1 MWYRMLCLLLLSS
14 LSPICRHWSFYY
26 GFLSFF
32 SGEHEC
38 VEMCG
43 CVCRSYSHTVTFVSY
58 VEIRRFSWA
67 HSAIDN
73 ERKSYSL
80 KQLVV
85 STPNRFYI
93 IQSVGTAHLFW
104 HIAMYFVAAQS
115 YCCIHWTIFFPLQSV
130 CTTIPCSMPVSVC
143 LSVCLPA
150 CLSANNGHM
159 QLCM

>member
-1 MWYRMLCLLLLSS
+1 MWYRMLFLLLLSS

-43 CVCRSYSHTVTFVSY
+43 CVCRFYSHTVTFVSY
-58 VEIRRFSWA
+58 VEIHQFSWA

-104 HIAMYFVAAQS
+104 HIAMYFIAAQS
-115 YCCIHWTIFFPLQSV
+115 YCCIHWTIFSLSNQYVQPYHVACL
-130 CTTIPCSMPVSVC
+130 C
-143 LSVCLPA
+143 LSA